1 MIFTFATTQDIIQ
14 KNMIRHELFGDNR
27 EPYSQEFYEKYGAI

>member
-14 KNMIRHELFGDNR
+14 KNMVRQNKYKDAR
-27 EPYSQEFYEKYGAI
+27 EPYSVHFYEKYGAI